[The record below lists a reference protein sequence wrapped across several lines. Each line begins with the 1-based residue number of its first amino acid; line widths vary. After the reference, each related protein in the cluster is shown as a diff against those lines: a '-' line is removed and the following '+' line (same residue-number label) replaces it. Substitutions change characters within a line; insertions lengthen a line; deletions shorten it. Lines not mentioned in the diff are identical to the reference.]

1 MPTTYSST
9 FSAAGQVSSSLVI
22 PKGKTLQYSLSATW
36 GTGSVV
42 LEKKVGAN
50 GWKVVSDVHT
60 TNRSLSSPSDLGE
73 GTYRLHCLSY
83 QNTIT
88 YVLGDVVDTIKEYQ
102 NEAGQTVFKITDEG
116 IETLKVS
123 GSEKSKTLVISASN
137 AKAGATAGWVVGAGD
152 NKALS
157 TLPAEQTS
165 STLVVPISGLQ
176 VGDIITGFYGVG
188 QIESAGGAASISID
202 LRKMTAAAADVA
214 DASVDAMDAP
224 LSVTADTIISSAN
237 SASPTLAETVGAD
250 ESFYFLVTATTAAST
265 DIALQALV
273 LNITR
278 I

>member
-1 MPTTYSST
+1 MTTYSST
-9 FSAAGQVSSSLVI
+9 FSAVGVSSALVV

-60 TNRSLSSPSDLGE
+60 TNKSLSSPSDLGE
-73 GTYRLHCLSY
+73 GTYRLHCLTY

-123 GSEKSKTLVISASN
+123 GSEKSKTLVISAAN

-202 LRKMTAAAADVA
+202 LRVMDAAAADVA

-237 SASPTLAETVGAD
+237 AAKTDLTAKTVAAD
-250 ESFYFLVTATTAAST
+250 ESYYFLVTATTAAST

>member
-1 MPTTYSST
+1 MTTYSST

-73 GTYRLHCLSY
+73 GTYRLHCLTY
-83 QNTIT
+83 QNTNT

-102 NEAGQTVFKITDEG
+102 NEAGETVFKITDEG
-116 IETLKVS
+116 IETLKIS
-123 GSEKSKTLVISASN
+123 GAEKNKTLVIPAASG
-137 AKAGATAGWVVGAGD
+137 KAGTTAGWVPATGNNVSLCTMPAGVT
-152 NKALS
+152 AG
-157 TLPAEQTS
+157 
-165 STLVVPISGLQ
+165 TLVVPITGLQ

-188 QIESAGGAASISID
+188 QIESAGNTASISID
-202 LRKMTAAAADVA
+202 LRKHTAAAADVA

-237 SASPTLAETVGAD
+237 SASPALSETVAAD
-250 ESFYFLVTATTAAST
+250 ETFYFLVTATTAAST